1 MSDQQMV
8 ENMESV
14 WRSID
19 GLCAGLTEAQW
30 KTATDCPGWSVQDQL
45 SHLAG
50 SENRLLGRPMPD
62 HTPQDVSNTRNEVGQ
77 NNEVLVDWRRSWTG
91 AKVLEDFREAT
102 GERLKILRN
111 MVSEDF
117 DAPAQTPI
125 GPGTVRDYLAI
136 RIFDAWVHEQDMR
149 RALDTPGHMEGP
161 VVVHAMDRMSMAI
174 PYVVGRKVQPPDGT
188 TVVVEVTGDA
198 GRVLP
203 VGMQGTRANY
213 LESAPDSPTARLAM
227 DVETFLCLCCGRWDP
242 AATLNAGRVAISGDR
257 DLGEAIVKEMNFMI

>member
-1 MSDQQMV
+1 MV
-8 ENMESV
+8 ENMEAV

-19 GLCAGLTEAQW
+19 GLCASLTEAQW

-50 SENRLLGRPMPD
+50 SENRLLGRPMPN

-77 NNEVLVDWRRSWTG
+77 NNELLVDWRRSWTG
-91 AKVLEDFREAT
+91 ARVLEDFREAT
-102 GERLKILRN
+102 GERLKILRK
-111 MVSEDF
+111 MSPGDF

-149 RALDTPGHMEGP
+149 RALNIPGHMEGP

-174 PYVVGRKVQPPDGT
+174 PFVVGRKVQPPNGA
-188 TVVVEVTGDA
+188 TVVVEVTGLA
-198 GRVLP
+198 GRTLSI
-203 VGMQGTRANY
+203 GMQGTRANY
-213 LESAPDSPTARLAM
+213 LDSVPDSPTARLEM

-242 AATLNAGRVAISGDR
+242 ADTLNAGKVAISGDR
-257 DLGEAIVKEMNFMI
+257 ELGETIAKEMNFMI

>member
-8 ENMESV
+8 ENMEAV

-19 GLCAGLTEAQW
+19 GLCAGLSEEQW

-50 SENRLLGRPMPD
+50 SENRLLGHAMPD
-62 HTPQDVSNTRNEVGQ
+62 HTPHDVSNTRNEVGQ
-77 NNEVLVDWRRSWTG
+77 SNEVLVDWRRSWTG
-91 AKVLEDFREAT
+91 ARVLEDFREAT
-102 GERLKILRN
+102 GERTKVLRD
-111 MVSEDF
+111 MAPGDF

-149 RALDTPGHMEGP
+149 RALNLPGHMEGP
-161 VVVHAMDRMSMAI
+161 VADHAMDRMSMAI
-174 PYVVGRKVQPPDGT
+174 PFVVGRKVQPPDGA
-188 TVVVEVTGDA
+188 TVVVEVTGPA
-198 GRVLP
+198 GRTLSI
-203 VGMQGTRANY
+203 GMRGSRANY
-213 LESAPDSPTARLAM
+213 LDSAPDSPTARLEM

-242 AATLNAGRVAISGDR
+242 AAALNANKVSISGDR
-257 DLGEAIVKEMNFMI
+257 VLGETIVKEMNFMI